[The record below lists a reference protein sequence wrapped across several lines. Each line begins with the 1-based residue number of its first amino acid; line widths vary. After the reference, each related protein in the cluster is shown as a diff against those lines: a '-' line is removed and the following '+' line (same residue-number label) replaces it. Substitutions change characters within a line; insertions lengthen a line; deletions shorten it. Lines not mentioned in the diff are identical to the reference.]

1 MSVPLKVG
9 NHSEYPLILF
19 TTCVPAAEGV
29 VLWSLIAGSGFP
41 VAFLALLLTTV
52 GMIASVVHL
61 AKPLRAPRSL
71 ANLASS
77 WLSREIIAVS
87 LFWGI
92 LVIWCLAALCMEGAF
107 GARGE
112 QAWTL
117 GFLGAQIGS
126 ALMGGV
132 LLYVIARAYHVSTRP
147 AWCGYEGLAELW
159 ACALGAGSTGGLFV
173 DVTTSWASSFSS
185 GMGIVGSSIALVAML
200 ALMASGGLAI
210 DIGAFHARKKRLESM
225 VAASDERV
233 PLTLKLYGELMPRLR
248 RCWWIEAASIVVA
261 AIAMAL
267 WVSLDMHGVMAIMAF
282 AAFCGQLYAHGSIR
296 AVFYGASVPVR
307 YVAALRK

>member
-1 MSVPLKVG
+1 M
-9 NHSEYPLILF
+9 
-19 TTCVPAAEGV
+19 
-29 VLWSLIAGSGFP
+29 LWSLVAGSGFP
-41 VAFLALLLTTV
+41 ASLLALLLTTV
-52 GMIASVVHL
+52 GMIASVAHL

-92 LVIWCLAALCMEGAF
+92 LAMWCVAALCMEGAL
-107 GARGE
+107 GARDE
-112 QAWTL
+112 QAWAL
-117 GFLGAQIGS
+117 GCMGAQVGS

-173 DVTTSWASSFSS
+173 DAITNWVSSFSS
-185 GMGIVGSSIALVAML
+185 GMGSVDSSIALVAVL
-200 ALMASGGLAI
+200 ALMASGGLAT
-210 DIGAFHARKKRLESM
+210 DVGAFHARKKRLESM

-233 PLTLKLYGELMPRLR
+233 PLTLKRYGELIPRLR

-261 AIAMAL
+261 GIATAL
-267 WVSLDMHGVMAIMAF
+267 WGSLDMHGVVVIMAL
-282 AAFCGQLYAHGSIR
+282 ATFCAQLYAHGSIR